1 MRLPEPASR
10 GNQRSAGVLVLA
22 VTIAAMLPAV
32 YWMAR
37 PFLAAA
43 VLAAI
48 LAVALDPL
56 HSRTGRLVRRPSVA
70 ALITTFA
77 VVGPAAAAIMLGVMV
92 VNREIRSGFL
102 ADFLRTGGRLT
113 GTSFDLQV
121 IQEALPELNH
131 IAGAL
136 FTAVF
141 AAVFLYVLLVQGKTW
156 VAQIV
161 ALLPM
166 DPSVTDR
173 ILATVRDAIVANVD
187 GILAMGAVEAVLYGA
202 IFRISGMASPA
213 MWGAFSGLASM
224 IPFIGAAVVWL
235 PLTITMAVHETW
247 IKAAMVG
254 IVCLFTQEAVALWL
268 VPRIVGTRS
277 HQSPFL
283 VALSIL
289 GATSAFGA
297 LGILVGPVIVAVFGA
312 LVQEFRIQLRLN
324 GVLRAN
330 TRE

>member
-1 MRLPEPASR
+1 MSQAEPASKGR
-10 GNQRSAGVLVLA
+10 KQSTSVLILA
-22 VTIAAMLPAV
+22 ITIAALLPAV

-56 HSRTGRLVRRPSVA
+56 HSRTGRLVRSPSVA
-70 ALITTFA
+70 ALITTFV
-77 VVGPAAAAIMLGVMV
+77 VVGPVSAAIVLAAMA
-92 VNREIRSGFL
+92 VNREIRSGSL
-102 ADFLRTGGRLT
+102 PDFLRTGQRLT
-113 GTSFDLQV
+113 GTSLDLHA
-121 IQEALPELNH
+121 IQQALPELNH
-131 IAGAL
+131 IAGVL

-141 AAVFLYVLLVQGKTW
+141 AAVFLYVLLVHGKFW
-156 VAQIV
+156 VTQLV

-173 ILATVRDAIVANVD
+173 ILAAVRDAIVANLD
-187 GILAMGAVEAVLYGA
+187 GILAMGAVEAILYGA
-202 IFRISGMASPA
+202 IFRVAGMASPV
-213 MWGAFSGLASM
+213 MWGAFAGLASM
-224 IPFIGAAVVWL
+224 IPFIGAAAVWL
-235 PLTITMAVHETW
+235 PLTITVAVHGTW
-247 IKAAMVG
+247 IKAALVG
-254 IVCLFTQEAVALWL
+254 IVCFVTQQVVALWL
-268 VPRIVGTRS
+268 MPRIVGTRS

-297 LGILVGPVIVAVFGA
+297 LGILVGPVIVSVFGA

-324 GVLRAN
+324 VSRAD
-330 TRE
+330 